1 MLSFDKALEIVLAS
15 VPRTTGERVDIG
27 ESLGRI
33 LAEDVRS
40 DMDMPPFNKS
50 AMDGYAC
57 CRSDLGS
64 ELVVIET
71 IPAGYQPKKTV
82 GPGLCSK
89 IMTGGM
95 VPEGADCVVMREY
108 VETSGDNKIRFVGE
122 KTANNICI
130 KGEDIRIGD
139 VVLKKGTLLG
149 PQHVSVLAS
158 AGCAKPLVAKRPKVG
173 VIATGDELVDPQTK
187 PGLSQIRN
195 SNSFGLCAQIERS
208 GALAQNYGIAKDS
221 NNEID
226 STFKQA
232 LGENDLVLVSGGVS
246 MGDFDLVPGIME
258 RNGFELLFEKIAVK
272 PGRPTVFGVSDG
284 MCCFGL
290 PGNPVSTF
298 VIFELLVKPFLYAMM
313 GRDYTGRLLLV
324 PLAKSVRRKKT
335 DREAW
340 IPVLIT
346 NDGSAQAVEYHGS
359 GHINALCEA
368 DGLLCMPTGVGQIEE
383 GATVAVRQI

>member
-1 MLSFDKALEIVLAS
+1 MLSFDKALEIVLGS
-15 VPRTTGERVDIG
+15 VPRMASERVDIG

-33 LAEDVRS
+33 LAEDVKS

-57 CRSDLGS
+57 RRSDLGS
-64 ELVVIET
+64 ELLVIET
-71 IPAGYQPKKTV
+71 IAAGYQPKKTV

-95 VPEGADCVVMREY
+95 VPEGADCVVMIEY
-108 VETSGDNKIRFVGE
+108 VEAVGDNKIRFVGE
-122 KTANNICI
+122 KTSDNICLE
-130 KGEDIRIGD
+130 GEDIRAGD
-139 VVLKKGTLLG
+139 IVLKKGTLTG
-149 PQHVSVLAS
+149 PQHIAVLAS
-158 AGCAKPLVAKRPKVG
+158 VGCAKPFVAKRPKVG

-187 PGLSQIRN
+187 PGISQIRN
-195 SNSFGLCAQIERS
+195 SNSFGLCAQITRS
-208 GALAQNYGIAKDS
+208 GALAQNYGIARDS

-226 STFKQA
+226 ATFKQA
-232 LGENDLVLVSGGVS
+232 VGENDLVLVSGGVS

-258 RNGFELLFEKIAVK
+258 SNGFELLFEKIAVK

-298 VIFELLVKPFLYAMM
+298 VIFELLVKPFLYAM
-313 GRDYTGRLLLV
+313 TGCDNRGGVLLV

-335 DREAW
+335 EREAW
-340 IPVLIT
+340 IPVTIT
-346 NDGSAQAVEYHGS
+346 DEGKAVVVEYHGS
-359 GHINALCEA
+359 GHINALCLA
-368 DGLLCMPTGVGQIEE
+368 DGLLCMPAGVGQIEE
-383 GATVAVRQI
+383 GATVAIRQI

>member
-15 VPRTTGERVDIG
+15 VPSTMSERVDIG
-27 ESLGRI
+27 ESLGRV

-57 CRSDLGS
+57 RRSDLGS
-64 ELVVIET
+64 DLLVIET
-71 IPAGYQPKKTV
+71 IAAGYLPKKAV
-82 GPGLCSK
+82 SQGLCSK

-95 VPEGADCVVMREY
+95 VPEGADCVVMVEY
-108 VETSGDNKIRFVGE
+108 VETAGDNKIRFVGE
-122 KTANNICI
+122 KTANNICLE
-130 KGEDIRIGD
+130 GEDIRSGD
-139 VVLKKGTLLG
+139 IVLSKGALLG

-187 PGLSQIRN
+187 PGISQIRN

-246 MGDFDLVPGIME
+246 MGDFDLVPDIME
-258 RNGFELLFEKIAVK
+258 SNGFELLFEKIAVK

-313 GRDYTGRLLLV
+313 GCDYRVGLLLV

-340 IPVLIT
+340 IPVSIT
-346 NDGSAQAVEYHGS
+346 DEGKAVVVEYHGS
-359 GHINALCEA
+359 GHINALCLA
-368 DGLLCMPTGVGQIEE
+368 DGLLCMPAGVGQIEE